1 MSNLYSTKI
10 IPLGS
15 CAFRQPYA
23 TSHCRYLHGYRLQ
36 AKFWFACNSLDK
48 NNWVVDFGSLKP
60 LKNILEEQFDHTT
73 VVWTEDPDLQTFIE
87 LNKKNIIDLRI
98 MKEGVGIEMF
108 AKFCADKAN
117 EFVKN
122 LTSNRC
128 WVEKVEVW
136 EHEQNSAIYTPLQHS
151 HTTITWVGGQY
162 QRGDPDFTYIGTP
175 AIEPFSKATSETD
188 APGLIKTDITAVT
201 PPPLTT
207 MTSAETE
214 ANVAAKSV
222 VNSFLQPNSP
232 PLYGAKSTGYS
243 DPFKGTSWGN
253 SAGAKK

>member
-1 MSNLYSTKI
+1 MSSLLTSTKI

-36 AKFWFACNSLDK
+36 AKFWFTCNSLDK

-73 VVWTEDPDLQTFIE
+73 IVWTEDPDLQTFIE

-108 AKFCADKAN
+108 AKYCADKAN
-117 EFVKN
+117 EFVSN
-122 LTSNRC
+122 LTNNRC
-128 WVEKVEVW
+128 WVKKVEVW
-136 EHEQNSAIYTPLQHS
+136 EHEQNSAIYTPLQLIS
-151 HTTITWVGGQY
+151 TTIDWIGGQY
-162 QRGDPDFTYIGTP
+162 VAQPTITPFTNASIKLDPP
-175 AIEPFSKATSETD
+175 SPETV
-188 APGLIKTDITAVT
+188 ITAVT

-207 MTSAETE
+207 MTSSETE
-214 ANVAAKSV
+214 ANLAAKSV

-232 PLYGAKSTGYS
+232 PLYGTKSTGYS
-243 DPFKGTSWGN
+243 DPFKGTTWGN
-253 SAGAKK
+253 SAGAKR

>member
-1 MSNLYSTKI
+1 MSSLLTSTKI

-36 AKFWFACNSLDK
+36 AKFWFACNSLDI

-73 VVWTEDPDLQTFIE
+73 IVWTQDPDLQTFIE

-108 AKFCADKAN
+108 AKYCADKAN
-117 EFVKN
+117 EFVSN
-122 LTSNRC
+122 LTNNRC
-128 WVEKVEVW
+128 WVKKVEVW
-136 EHEQNSAIYTPLQHS
+136 EHEQNSAIYTPLQLS
-151 HTTITWVGGQY
+151 PTTISWTEGQY
-162 QRGDPDFTYIGTP
+162 VAQPTIIPFNN
-175 AIEPFSKATSETD
+175 ASIELDSPLPSENV
-188 APGLIKTDITAVT
+188 ITAVNPT
-201 PPPLTT
+201 PLTT
-207 MTSAETE
+207 MTSSETE
-214 ANVAAKSV
+214 ANLAAKSV

-232 PLYGAKSTGYS
+232 PLYGTKSTGFS
-243 DPFKGTSWGN
+243 DPFKGTTWGN
-253 SAGAKK
+253 NAGAKR

>member
-1 MSNLYSTKI
+1 MSSLFTSTKI

-23 TSHCRYLHGYRLQ
+23 TSHCRYIHGYRLQ

-108 AKFCADKAN
+108 AKYCADKAN

-122 LTSNRC
+122 LTNNRC

-136 EHEQNSAIYTPLQHS
+136 EHEQNSAVYTPLQPGS
-151 HTTITWVGGQY
+151 TTLSWGMLNDVNTSNIV
-162 QRGDPDFTYIGTP
+162 
-175 AIEPFSKATSETD
+175 PFSNTSTFKVET
-188 APGLIKTDITAVT
+188 PTTDETVTTAVT

-214 ANVAAKSV
+214 ANIAAKSV
-222 VNSFLQPNSP
+222 VNSFIQPNSP
-232 PLYGAKSTGYS
+232 PLYGTKSTGYS
-243 DPFKGTSWGN
+243 NPFKGTSWDN
-253 SAGAKK
+253 NAGPKR

>member
-1 MSNLYSTKI
+1 MSSLFTSTKI

-23 TSHCRYLHGYRLQ
+23 TSHCRYIHGYRLQ

-108 AKFCADKAN
+108 AKYCGDKAN
-117 EFVKN
+117 EFIRN

-136 EHEQNSAIYTPLQHS
+136 EHEQNSAIYTPLQLS
-151 HTTITWVGGQY
+151 STTITWVGGQY
-162 QRGDPDFTYIGTP
+162 VAQPTTTP
-175 AIEPFSKATSETD
+175 FINTSIELDESILGENV
-188 APGLIKTDITAVT
+188 ITAAT

-207 MTSAETE
+207 MTSSETE
-214 ANVAAKSV
+214 ANIAAKSV

-232 PLYGAKSTGYS
+232 PLYGTKSTGYS
-243 DPFKGTSWGN
+243 DPFKGTTWGN
-253 SAGAKK
+253 SAGAKR

>member
-1 MSNLYSTKI
+1 MSSLFTSTKI

-23 TSHCRYLHGYRLQ
+23 TSHCRYIHGYRLQ

-108 AKFCADKAN
+108 AKYCGDKAN
-117 EFVKN
+117 EFIRN

-136 EHEQNSAIYTPLQHS
+136 EHEQNSAIYTPLQLS
-151 HTTITWVGGQY
+151 STTITWVGGDTRISSY
-162 QRGDPDFTYIGTP
+162 PDYVVESIDVERGILTQFG
-175 AIEPFSKATSETD
+175 ETR
-188 APGLIKTDITAVT
+188 
-201 PPPLTT
+201 
-207 MTSAETE
+207 
-214 ANVAAKSV
+214 AAGECYCFHPSC
-222 VNSFLQPNSP
+222 
-232 PLYGAKSTGYS
+232 
-243 DPFKGTSWGN
+243 D
-253 SAGAKK
+253 

>member
-1 MSNLYSTKI
+1 MSSLFTSTKI

-23 TSHCRYLHGYRLQ
+23 TSHCRYIHGYRLQ

-73 VVWTEDPDLQTFIE
+73 IVWTEDPDLQTFIE

-108 AKFCADKAN
+108 AKYCGDKAN
-117 EFVKN
+117 EFIRN

-136 EHEQNSAIYTPLQHS
+136 EHEQNSAIYTPLQLS
-151 HTTITWVGGQY
+151 STTITWVGGQY
-162 QRGDPDFTYIGTP
+162 VAQSTITP
-175 AIEPFSKATSETD
+175 FINSSIELDSPLPNETV
-188 APGLIKTDITAVT
+188 ITAVT
-201 PPPLTT
+201 PPPPSNTI
-207 MTSAETE
+207 TSSETE
-214 ANVAAKSV
+214 ANIAAKSV

-232 PLYGAKSTGYS
+232 PLYGTKSTGFS

-253 SAGAKK
+253 NAGAKR

>member
-1 MSNLYSTKI
+1 MSSLFTSTKI

-36 AKFWFACNSLDK
+36 AKFWFTCNSLDK

-136 EHEQNSAIYTPLQHS
+136 EHEQNSAIYTPLQFGS
-151 HTTITWVGGQY
+151 TTITWSGGQFSTNSESNII
-162 QRGDPDFTYIGTP
+162 PLISKPIEIGTP
-175 AIEPFSKATSETD
+175 LPNETV
-188 APGLIKTDITAVT
+188 ITAVT

-243 DPFKGTSWGN
+243 DPFKGTTWGN
-253 SAGAKK
+253 SAGAKR